1 MEKKLS
7 FEEFKSQHKINDDTW
22 EQSECDW
29 KILCDIANDFEKNH
43 EILSRSAEFFARI
56 IQTFPGVHSV
66 RWRLKETYHLL
77 EKIVRKRASKEK
89 KYEDINV
96 DNYFI
101 IVTDLIGIRALHLF
115 KDEYLAIDSSI
126 REKWLTIETPVIYIR
141 EGDDRPTAEFSKK
154 NGFKVK
160 QHPAGYRSVH
170 YVLESSPMKNRV
182 LAEVQVRTIFE
193 EGWSEIDHKIRYPNF
208 SKDESVKSFLA
219 IFNRLAGSA
228 DEMGT
233 FVKGMVLSI
242 KEYAEESAIIQAEL
256 NAAQSDRDEA
266 YQEMEKI
273 AGELSRAKDISQSDK
288 EKIINLKR
296 EIERSKGSARIAIVG
311 KPEISKSVRPTTS
324 VIGGDSFQ
332 TSLAKLLALTNNG
345 KSSTSLEERLESEK
359 KKVVDRNNSTLTP
372 SEYFAKLV
380 KNHDSDLD
388 KLVRRFKN
396 PES

>member
-1 MEKKLS
+1 MAENLS
-7 FEEFKSQHKINDDTW
+7 FEEFKSQNNITAETW
-22 EQSECDW
+22 EQSGCNWEV
-29 KILCDIANDFEKNH
+29 LSEIANDFEKNR
-43 EILSRSAEFFARI
+43 EILSRSAEFFARV

-66 RWRLKETYHLL
+66 RWRLKDTYHLL
-77 EKIVRKRASKEK
+77 EKIVRKRAIKESK
-89 KYEDINV
+89 YDSISV
-96 DNYFI
+96 DNYSTI
-101 IVTDLIGIRALHLF
+101 ITDLIGIRALHLF

-141 EGDDRPTAEFSKK
+141 EGDDRPTVAFSKK

-182 LAEVQVRTIFE
+182 VAELQVRTIFE

-242 KEYAEESAIIQAEL
+242 REYAEESAIIQAEL
-256 NAAQSDRDEA
+256 NATQADRDEA

-288 EKIINLKR
+288 EKIANLQR
-296 EIERSKGSARIAIVG
+296 EIERSKGSSRIAVVG
-311 KPEISKSVRPTTS
+311 EPEMSKSARPS
-324 VIGGDSFQ
+324 ISSRGGDSFE
-332 TSLAKLLALTNNG
+332 TSLAKLLAFAKNG
-345 KSSTSLEERLESEK
+345 NSSTSLEQRLESER
-359 KKVVDRNNSTLTP
+359 KKVVDRHASTLTP
-372 SEYFAKLV
+372 SELIAKLI
-380 KNHDSDLD
+380 KNHDSEMD
-388 KLVRRFKN
+388 KLVGILKDKK
-396 PES
+396 

>member
-1 MEKKLS
+1 MAENLS
-7 FEEFKSQHKINDDTW
+7 FEEFKSQNNITAETW
-22 EQSECDW
+22 EQSGCNWEV
-29 KILCDIANDFEKNH
+29 LSEIANDFEKNR
-43 EILSRSAEFFARI
+43 EILSRSAEFFARV

-66 RWRLKETYHLL
+66 RWRLKDTYHLL
-77 EKIVRKRASKEK
+77 EKIVRKRAIKESK
-89 KYEDINV
+89 YDSISV
-96 DNYFI
+96 DNYSTI
-101 IVTDLIGIRALHLF
+101 ITDLIGIRALHLF

-141 EGDDRPTAEFSKK
+141 EGDDRPTVAFSKK

-182 LAEVQVRTIFE
+182 VAELQVRTIFE

-242 KEYAEESAIIQAEL
+242 REYAEESAIIQAEL
-256 NAAQSDRDEA
+256 NATQADRDEA

-288 EKIINLKR
+288 EKIANLQR
-296 EIERSKGSARIAIVG
+296 EIERSKGSSRIAVVG
-311 KPEISKSVRPTTS
+311 EPEMSKSARPS
-324 VIGGDSFQ
+324 ISSRGGDSFE
-332 TSLAKLLALTNNG
+332 TSLAKLLAFAKNG
-345 KSSTSLEERLESEK
+345 NSSTSLEQRLESER
-359 KKVVDRNNSTLTP
+359 KKVVDRHASTLTP
-372 SEYFAKLV
+372 SELIAKLI
-380 KNHDSDLD
+380 KNHDSEMD
-388 KLVRRFKN
+388 KLVGILKN
-396 PES
+396 KK